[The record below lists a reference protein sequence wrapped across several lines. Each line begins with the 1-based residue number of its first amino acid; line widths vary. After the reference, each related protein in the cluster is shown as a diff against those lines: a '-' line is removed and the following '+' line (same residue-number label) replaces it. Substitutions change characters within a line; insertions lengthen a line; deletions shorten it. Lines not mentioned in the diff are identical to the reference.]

1 MLLSYSVLIS
11 FTGRKG
17 KRFRKRE
24 IKERGKKQTREMD
37 GSAGPMVL
45 RQLGLVPAPI
55 QAPSSISLL
64 NTEPQAEVETRN
76 SWEGGARGQLHFKN
90 N

>member
-1 MLLSYSVLIS
+1 
-11 FTGRKG
+11 
-17 KRFRKRE
+17 
-24 IKERGKKQTREMD
+24 MD